1 MGMTVEAS
9 RPARS
14 RQAVIFRCNAGCLPF
29 AFHAAGRIDRLTPGR
44 AFDICIC
51 HGEEPIVVPDSLSRL
66 DVRLIRIDTTGL
78 FTGLRPDPV
87 RTHDVCLRLAV
98 TQALA
103 ADYDRIIYLDSD
115 IFVQGGDFTALL
127 GLDPGN
133 HPRGAVR
140 DTIQW
145 RTPGR
150 RAEKFRGLPVSV
162 PAFS

>member
-1 MGMTVEAS
+1 MTVQAS

-29 AFHAAGRIDRLTPGR
+29 ALHAAGRIDRLTPGR

-78 FTGLRPDPV
+78 FTGLRPDPY
-87 RTHDVCLRLAV
+87 LRLALP
-98 TQALA
+98 QALA
-103 ADYDRIIYLDSD
+103 ADYDRIHYLDSD

-140 DTIQW
+140 DNIQW

-150 RAEKFRGLPVSV
+150 RAEKFRGLPISMS
-162 PAFS
+162 AFS